1 MLMWLWETFISN
13 WQILSSLFLS
23 KGSFISQ
30 MEHTTWLCFWNFTM
44 SRIYSHRKR
53 NGTGAQRTWP
63 VLLYRTKPVSTT
75 YSSAMVDPSVLWED
89 ITVRP
94 PYPHFQIRLRLF
106 FNLFW
111 QWKINDWN
119 SYHIFLKQSTW
130 TVMTSRQRHIFPGCL
145 AKEPDPGVMLME
157 WCGHIQTAA
166 CKHLLLCFL
175 LYVTWPN
182 HSPGLHRNIF
192 YLCVHF

>member
-1 MLMWLWETFISN
+1 MNKTINEFSLISLSAYFWWIELKKHLFKIEIFCNIKNIFTVTFINLMHPRWITNITNIIFKTLNVNVVMRNIYIKLTDTVVS
-13 WQILSSLFLS
+13 FAR

-30 MEHTTWLCFWNFTM
+30 MEHTAWLCFWNFTM

-106 FNLFW
+106 FIYSGNG
-111 QWKINDWN
+111 K
-119 SYHIFLKQSTW
+119 
-130 TVMTSRQRHIFPGCL
+130 
-145 AKEPDPGVMLME
+145 
-157 WCGHIQTAA
+157 
-166 CKHLLLCFL
+166 
-175 LYVTWPN
+175 
-182 HSPGLHRNIF
+182 
-192 YLCVHF
+192 